1 MARRQSP
8 ARLVVAVLVAAL
20 LGVFLLY
27 TSVAGG
33 GRASLQPSQLG
44 QRTDQVLLSGEVV
57 GPVEQRGETASF
69 RLRDMDGAATVRVTY
84 RDALPDQFKLG
95 RDIALEGRLRNG
107 IFVGVPDSM
116 VTKCPS
122 KYTDKKS

>member
-8 ARLVVAVLVAAL
+8 ARLVVAIVIAAL

-33 GRASLQPSQLG
+33 GRVSVQPSELG
-44 QRTDQVLLSGEVV
+44 NRTDQVLLSGNVV
-57 GPVEQRGETASF
+57 GPVRTKGGTARF
-69 RLRDMDGAATVRVTY
+69 RLGDVDGTATVRVAYADT
-84 RDALPDQFKLG
+84 LPDQFKVG

-122 KYTDKKS
+122 KYTDKKT